1 MAINHRLGTKVS
13 KNLRRE
19 EASATRI
26 EPYPYIGIVK
36 NNLDPSRSG
45 RLQVWI
51 PDLGGDP
58 QDAQNWRT
66 VSYASPFMGTT
77 THPIKNN
84 TIPSKSNKF
93 DTVSHTYGM
102 WMIPPDLDVE
112 VIVIFVAGDPTRGY
126 WIGCVNSNVS
136 KHMTPGVA
144 GSTKYDISNSSPET
158 QKAIT
163 ALERANIQPQPPV
176 VEFNEYNENAF
187 KSQAFYN
194 NKKPVHE
201 YQFKKLREQGLDC
214 DPYRGAT
221 TSSSQR
227 ETPSNVF
234 GISTPGRPY
243 NDPADDTELVQKI
256 LDGKLNEDFYRFN
269 TKKGGHVFVMDDG
282 SITGADQMIRLRT
295 ANGHQIT
302 MHDSADMLYIAHG
315 SGNSWLEMTSSGS
328 VNVYSKGSLN
338 IRSETNI
345 NLQADNNVNIEA
357 KNKINIRSTNKTQM
371 DLGSFTMI
379 TAGAINLAS
388 NGITNIK
395 SQQGFNVDATGAI
408 SVLAGG
414 KLALTG
420 SQILENSGGE
430 KKLKMPKQ
438 LVTNKFPD
446 VGLNKDVGLYVSTP
460 NSFDSVVTAAPTHEP
475 YGRFQPTW
483 SPIDAGRFDVSAYAT
498 KENLDKTV
506 QKLPSGEYTGSV
518 DAVKD
523 AKGTEVKNAAGDKQL
538 RVQPTSNQTLGPL
551 EPDDMTAYYTQLGQ
565 SESSGDYTSTNELG
579 YVGKYQMGHSALI
592 DAGLVKSSVT
602 SNADLNNPNN
612 WLGKDGQPASLNEFL
627 NTPQAQE
634 DAVKLYTQK
643 NYNTLLNNGGIT
655 KEMSKEE
662 IGGMLSTAH
671 LLGATGAKDWRNTGA
686 GADANGTT
694 GTDYFQRGKYAV
706 SVLGPK
712 VPQINAG

>member
-1 MAINHRLGTKVS
+1 MAINHRIGTKVG

-19 EASATRI
+19 EATNTRV

-36 NNLDPSRSG
+36 NNLDPARSG

-51 PDLGGDP
+51 PDLGGDADDP
-58 QDAQNWRT
+58 QNWRT
-66 VSYASPFMGTT
+66 VSYTSPFMGTT
-77 THPIKNN
+77 TH
-84 TIPSKSNKF
+84 KSRGVANKF
-93 DTVSHTYGM
+93 DQVSHTYGM
-102 WMIPPDLDVE
+102 WMVPPDLDVE
-112 VIVIFVAGDPTRGY
+112 VIVIFIAGDPTRGY
-126 WIGCVNSNVS
+126 WIGCVNSNLS
-136 KHMTPGVA
+136 KHMTPGIA
-144 GSTKYDISNSSPET
+144 GSTNYDISMSSPET

-163 ALERANIQPQPPV
+163 ALENANIQPQPPV
-176 VEFNEYNENAF
+176 VEFNEYNQKAF
-187 KSQAFYN
+187 KNASFNQN
-194 NKKPVHE
+194 RKPIHE
-201 YQFKKLREQGLDC
+201 YQYTVLRNQGLDC

-234 GISTPGRPY
+234 GISTPGRPSP
-243 NDPADDTELVQKI
+243 DPAEDPNLIQKI
-256 LDGKLNEDFYRFN
+256 QNGSLNEDYYRFN
-269 TKKGGHVFVMDDG
+269 TKKGGHVFIMDDG
-282 SITGADQMIRLRT
+282 AINGVDQMIRLRT

-302 MHDSADMLYIAHG
+302 MHDTADMLYIAHG

-345 NLQADNNVNIEA
+345 NLQADNNINIEA
-357 KNKINIRSTNKTQM
+357 KNKLNIRSTNKAQI
-371 DLGSFTMI
+371 DAGSFTMV
-379 TAGAINLAS
+379 TAGAVNIGS
-388 NGITNIK
+388 NGATNLK
-395 SQQGFNVDATGAI
+395 SQQGFNIDAVGAI

-420 SQILENSGGE
+420 ASILENSGGD
-430 KKLKMPKQ
+430 KKLEMPKT
-438 LVTNKFPD
+438 LVPNKFPD
-446 VGLNKDVGLYVSTP
+446 TVLNRDVGLWVSIP

-483 SPIDAGRFDVSAYAT
+483 SPLGGEKFNVSDYAT
-498 KENLDKTV
+498 KEKLDAPV
-506 QKLPSGEYTGSV
+506 EKLPTSEYKGSV

-523 AKGTEVKNAAGDKQL
+523 AKGTQVKNAAGDKQL
-538 RVQPTSNQTLGPL
+538 RVQPSSNQTLGPL
-551 EPDDMTAYYTQLGQ
+551 EPDDMTAYYAQIGQ
-565 SESSGDYTSTNELG
+565 SESSGNYSAVNDLG
-579 YVGKYQMGHSALI
+579 YAGKYQMGYGALI

-602 SNADLNNPNN
+602 SNSDLNNPNN
-612 WLGKDGQPASLNEFL
+612 WIGTDGRPASLDEFL
-627 NTPQAQE
+627 STPQAQE

-643 NYNTLLNNGGIT
+643 NYNTLLSNGGIT

-671 LLGATGAKDWRNTGA
+671 LLGAGGAKTWRTTGA

-712 VPQINAG
+712 MPAINAG